1 MTTTPTGD
9 LTMLDRSEAE
19 ATLYRV
25 AVCAFTYYPDK
36 GVNEPGWTL
45 DEDLDWCLAPL
56 TGLPDDQRAALGE
69 EIRELITTPTADR
82 QAFIR
87 RLLALSGDDRPFD
100 GP

>member
-9 LTMLDRSEAE
+9 PTMLDRAQAE
-19 ATLYRV
+19 ASLYRV

-36 GVNEPGWTL
+36 AVHEPGWTL

-56 TGLPDDQRAALGE
+56 AGLPMDQLAALAPE
-69 EIRELITTPTADR
+69 VRTLITTPTADR

-87 RLLALSGDDRPFD
+87 RLHALSGGDHPFD